1 MALLIGGFI
10 ASILGLVG
18 LIEWRHDF
26 IVILK
31 GAIPVMLLAG
41 GVLAVYIG
49 FDDMQEKMR
58 DERERHAGELEKT
71 KEEIEMVKAQT
82 EQCREELNRLREEK
96 SRREQ

>member
-41 GVLAVYIG
+41 GVLSIYVG

-58 DERERHAGELEKT
+58 EEREKQAGEWEKT
-71 KEEIEMVKAQT
+71 KSEIEMVKAQT

-96 SRREQ
+96 GRMAQ